1 MKTFIKGNFLMIGLI
16 AAIILFNIVAFK
28 TNKRLTK
35 NQIVHI
41 WTFTIVLQMFFD
53 GYIDHKYGGYWYFN
67 KEIGLLDF
75 LPVTVLV
82 PPVNM
87 MFLNWY
93 PFHSTLLRKCYY
105 YLVWWVIIVLYE
117 VVTLLPEPW
126 GYFRYGWWD
135 LWYSILIDPIL
146 LLILVKYFRWICK
159 IEKRFV
165 EF

>member
-1 MKTFIKGNFLMIGLI
+1 MVGLLL
-16 AAIILFNIVAFK
+16 AIIVFNVVAFA

-41 WTFTIVLQMFFD
+41 WTFTIVFQMFFD
-53 GYIDHKYGGYWYFN
+53 GYIDHKYQGYWYFN

-87 MFLNWY
+87 MFLNWF
-93 PFHSTLLRKCYY
+93 PFKSTLFKKVFYFLC
-105 YLVWWVIIVLYE
+105 WWVSIVIYE
-117 VVTLLPEPW
+117 VIALLPEPW
-126 GYFRYGWWD
+126 GYFNYGWWK

-146 LLILVKYFRWICK
+146 LLILLYYYKLIRK
-159 IEKRFV
+159 IEK
-165 EF
+165 EL